1 MLAKTVTALYQDDMK
16 RTDGKKRV
24 ALTVNASNWE
34 NLMRLGKEAGMRNDW
49 VSTEIDRFI
58 PALIAVIDLA
68 KKDAEEKRKMNEL
81 EAMAR
86 YGQILSQ
93 AMKDK

>member
-1 MLAKTVTALYQDDMK
+1 MKK

-24 ALTVNASNWE
+24 ALTVTAANWE

-58 PALIAVIDLA
+58 PALLSVIELA

-81 EAMAR
+81 EALAR
-86 YGQILSQ
+86 YGHILSQ